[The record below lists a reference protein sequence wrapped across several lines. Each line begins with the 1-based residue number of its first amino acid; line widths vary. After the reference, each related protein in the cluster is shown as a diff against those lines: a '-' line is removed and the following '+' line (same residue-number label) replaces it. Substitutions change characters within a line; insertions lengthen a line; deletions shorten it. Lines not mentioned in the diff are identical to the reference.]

1 MIEYGHDSQGGF
13 YAIDEA
19 ERIAYFAYPS
29 SPNADTAK
37 SHVLAPRFVPG
48 WIKAELSYRAAH
60 PEFDWDE
67 RFTRMAG
74 NFRAAVSMP
83 YWIEASER
91 GVRCSDCNQLLE
103 DKFHTGV
110 FFHVSPCTRG

>member
-13 YAIDEA
+13 YAIDEV
-19 ERIAYFAYPS
+19 ERIAYYAYPS

-67 RFTRMAG
+67 RFTRIAG

-83 YWIEASER
+83 YWIKA
-91 GVRCSDCNQLLE
+91 
-103 DKFHTGV
+103 
-110 FFHVSPCTRG
+110 TR

>member
-19 ERIAYFAYPS
+19 ERIAYYAYPS

-48 WIKAELSYRAAH
+48 WVKAELSYRAAH

-74 NFRAAVSMP
+74 NFRAAGAVL
-83 YWIEASER
+83 I
-91 GVRCSDCNQLLE
+91 VRCQFPQATES
-103 DKFHTGV
+103 GV
-110 FFHVSPCTRG
+110 NNDRP